1 MGKVDRLG
9 HGPRVQ

>member
-9 HGPRVQ
+9 A